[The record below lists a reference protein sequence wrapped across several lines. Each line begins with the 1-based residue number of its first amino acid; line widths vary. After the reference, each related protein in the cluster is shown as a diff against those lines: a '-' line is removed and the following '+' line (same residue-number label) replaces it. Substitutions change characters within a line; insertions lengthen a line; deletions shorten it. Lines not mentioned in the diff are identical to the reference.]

1 MPFKNVKK
9 IVTNFCTQICRRRP
23 TSPSYGP
30 YGLSNLNDYF
40 TNTNQNITFIT
51 SNYKPEKLQL
61 ISSNADNCCS
71 CEVDCCDCEDTN
83 GLDTSCGAN
92 FQGKCRFERVHAYS
106 RHLENEFQERKI
118 NGVIDLKNVEHDGCV
133 VFRHEL
139 VRKCLF
145 RDGCDNSSTQGTVEL
160 MAGFTNMFFILS
172 SHNS

>member
-133 VFRHEL
+133 VFRHVTIETWPTD
-139 VRKCLF
+139 KE
-145 RDGCDNSSTQGTVEL
+145 S
-160 MAGFTNMFFILS
+160 
-172 SHNS
+172 